1 MSGWGAEFAFRFNPG
16 PAISRYI
23 TVAARSTPTH
33 PMIRD
38 LSFDEMERADGKR
51 RLLRLVVI
59 CLLVSSLGSFAV
71 AREMRI
77 REEFEEIPTARIGD
91 LGSLRARHDA
101 IASMLDEH
109 HVWAGAFQA
118 RRELDELVVTIA
130 DEERAAG
137 EAAARRE
144 AEETRIREEAQAA
157 RTRGMAL
164 VERKQ
169 YSLALTQFKKALDL
183 CDSLSEAAWGGAPWE
198 HREQLV
204 VDIYALENVSE
215 GAR

>member
-1 MSGWGAEFAFRFNPG
+1 
-16 PAISRYI
+16 
-23 TVAARSTPTH
+23 
-33 PMIRD
+33 MIRD

-77 REEFEEIPTARIGD
+77 REAFEEIPAARIGD
-91 LGSLRARHDA
+91 LESLRSRHDA
-101 IASMLDEH
+101 IAGMLDEH

-130 DEERAAG
+130 DEERAAN
-137 EAAARRE
+137 EAAAKRE

-157 RTRGMAL
+157 RNRGLNL
-164 VERKQ
+164 VERKE
-169 YSLALTQFKKALDL
+169 YSLALTQFRKALDL
-183 CDSLSEAAWGGAPWE
+183 CDSLSESAWGGAAWE

-204 VDIYALENVSE
+204 VDIYALENMSE
-215 GAR
+215 GVR